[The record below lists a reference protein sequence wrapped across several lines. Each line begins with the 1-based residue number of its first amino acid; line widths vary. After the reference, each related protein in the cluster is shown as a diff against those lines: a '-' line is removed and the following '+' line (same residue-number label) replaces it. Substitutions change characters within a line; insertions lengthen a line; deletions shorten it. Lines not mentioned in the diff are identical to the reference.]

1 MCTWMACASATSI
14 DGQVDDVLRRPAFR
28 GRNRLTAEEKRSE
41 QARAN
46 ARYAVD
52 GAGFRRLVKASLAW
66 LQHHQAAINA
76 LNVYPVPD
84 GDTGT
89 NMLLTMRSAWAEIEE
104 SPERNVGKVA
114 RQMSHGALMGAR
126 GNSGVILSQIWR
138 GFARSLDE
146 KEVFRAEDLAD
157 ACREASATAYK
168 GVVKPVEG
176 TILTVA
182 RAVADSAEDAAKDTD
197 NLVNILERI
206 VFAAHEAVVL
216 TPSLLSVLKDA
227 GVVDAGGQGLFII
240 LEGMLRYMRGETV
253 AEDVRLTGSVDLMS
267 ESMAHGAGGYAYD
280 VQFLLVGEE
289 LDVDGIRARVTEMGD
304 CPLVVGDPTTIKV
317 HVHVSDPGE
326 PISYGASLGSLR
338 DVVVED
344 MQAQYQDFVVDR
356 GLSSTGTA
364 SLRTT
369 QDVGEI
375 GVVAVVPGEGLARV
389 FQSLGVGAVVR
400 GGQTMNPSTKD
411 LLEAIESLPTDQVI
425 ILPNNGN
432 VIMAAEQSRELADK
446 TVEVIPSRFVPQGVA
461 ALLALNYQADLE
473 TNAEAMARAMEDVE
487 TVEITLATRSA
498 TLDGVEVAHGEVIGL
513 RNGELVVSGETIEGV
528 TREALRQ
535 VGCRDYEIIT
545 LYYGEE
551 VDGEEAEELAS
562 LVREDWPEQD
572 VEVIPGGQPHY
583 HHIVSVE

>member
-1 MCTWMACASATSI
+1 M
-14 DGQVDDVLRRPAFR
+14 
-28 GRNRLTAEEKRSE
+28 TAEDKRSE

-52 GAGFRRLVKASLAW
+52 GPGFKRLVKAGLAW

-89 NMLLTMRSAWAEIEE
+89 NMVLTMRSAWSEIAD
-104 SPERNVGKVA
+104 SPERSVGSVA
-114 RQMSHGALMGAR
+114 RQMAHGALMGAR

-146 KEVFRAEDLAD
+146 KEIFRAEDLAN

-182 RAVADSAEDAAKDTD
+182 RAVADSAEDAVKETD
-197 NLVNILERI
+197 NLVSILERI

-216 TPSLLSVLKDA
+216 TPSLLPVLEEA

-240 LEGMLRYMRGETV
+240 LEGMLRYMRGESV
-253 AEDVRLTGSVDLMS
+253 AEDVRLTESVDLVS
-267 ESMAHGAGGYAYD
+267 EGIAHGEMGYAYD
-280 VQFLLVGEE
+280 VQFLVVGEE
-289 LDVDGIRARVTEMGD
+289 LDVDRIRARITEMGD

-326 PISYGASLGSLR
+326 PVSYGASLGSLR

-356 GLSSTGTA
+356 DLPATGTV
-364 SLRTT
+364 SHRSTL
-369 QDVGEI
+369 DVGEI

-411 LLEAIESLPTDQVI
+411 LLEAIESLPTDQVVV
-425 ILPNNGN
+425 LPNNSN
-432 VIMAAEQSRELADK
+432 VIMAAEQSRELSDK
-446 TVEVIPSRFVPQGVA
+446 NVKVISSCFVPEGIA

-473 TNAEAMARAMEDVE
+473 TNVGAMMRAMEDVE

-498 TLDGVEVAHGEVIGL
+498 TVNGVQVSDGEVIGL
-513 RNGELVVSGETIEGV
+513 HNGELVVSGETIEDV
-528 TREALRQ
+528 TREALSE
-535 VGCRDYEIIT
+535 VGYRDCEIIT
-545 LYYGEE
+545 IYYGEE
-551 VDGEEAEELAS
+551 VSEEQAEELVS
-562 LVREDWPEQD
+562 LLKEDWPEQD
-572 VEVIPGGQPHY
+572 IEVIPGGQPHY
-583 HHIVSVE
+583 HYIVSLE